1 MQQHLNILRGRP
13 WLMLLLMLAWL
24 MPQQASATY
33 VDDAAN
39 YTVRL
44 GGTNIVYFTAPVY
57 DTSDSDTW
65 IEKGQPR

>member
-1 MQQHLNILRGRP
+1 MMYKLTNILRGRP

-33 VDDAAN
+33 VDEPAN

-44 GGTNIVYFTAPVY
+44 GATPTHGSKKV
-57 DTSDSDTW
+57 SS
-65 IEKGQPR
+65 R